1 MTDSLSFTDIFKT
14 GALEKI
20 TAFSWLDMG
29 IVLAL
34 SFLLG
39 LLILYVYKKT
49 YQGVM
54 MSRSFGISLVALT
67 LITSLII
74 MAITSNI
81 ILSLGMVGA
90 LSIVRFR
97 SAIKEPMDIAF
108 LFWAI
113 SAGIVV
119 GAGLIPMAVFG
130 SLFIGLVLVLFSG
143 KQGMDSAY
151 LLVLRCRDNDCE
163 QHALDVVGK
172 HVKKHAVKSK
182 TVSGT
187 GIEMTVEIR
196 LSQQTTQFVNA
207 VAAVP
212 GVESAVLVSYHGEF
226 AN

>member
-1 MTDSLSFTDIFKT
+1 MNEVLNFTDVFKAST
-14 GALEKI
+14 LEKMSE
-20 TAFSWLDMG
+20 FSWLDMI
-29 IVLAL
+29 IVLSISL
-34 SFLLG
+34 FLG
-39 LLILYVYKKT
+39 LFVLYVYRKT
-49 YQGVM
+49 FKGVM
-54 MSRSFGISLVALT
+54 MSRGFGISLVALT

-113 SAGIVV
+113 SVGIVV

-130 SLFIGLVLVLFSG
+130 SLFIGLVLIVFSQ
-143 KQGMDSAY
+143 KQGFDASY
-151 LLVLRCRDNDCE
+151 LLVLHCHDDACE
-163 QHALDVVGK
+163 REVMGVVGGCVRK
-172 HVKKHAVKSK
+172 HVVKSK
-182 TVSGT
+182 TVSAKGM
-187 GIEMTVEIR
+187 ELTVEIR
-196 LSQQTTQFVNA
+196 LAEGTTKFVNE

-212 GVESAVLVSYHGEF
+212 GVDSAVLVSYNGEY